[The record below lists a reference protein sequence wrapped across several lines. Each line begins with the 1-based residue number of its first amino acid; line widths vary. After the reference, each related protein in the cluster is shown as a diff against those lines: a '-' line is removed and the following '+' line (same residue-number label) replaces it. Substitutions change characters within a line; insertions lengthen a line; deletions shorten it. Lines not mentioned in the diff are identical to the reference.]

1 MSFKRITVI
10 GGGVLGS
17 QIAFQSAFKGFDVT
31 IYMRSEASIG
41 RSKPKF
47 DRWKA
52 IYTADLEAAKT
63 SGGPVARGYSD
74 NYEHISAEECERLLA
89 DVEKAYVSL
98 KFETDLAK
106 SLEDADLVIEALSEN
121 LAQKQEFYAKA
132 APLLPEKTVVVSNSS
147 TLLPSLMAPFTGR
160 PEKFLALHFAN
171 EIWANNL
178 AEVMGHAG
186 TNPACFEQVYE
197 FALQIGMIPVRV
209 KKEQPA
215 YLLNTQLVPIAFA
228 AAGLVANEVADP
240 ADVDKAWTLGTGS
253 GVGILHFL
261 DIVGMD
267 TVYNIGLMMPGAD
280 DPDSLQYKTN
290 AMLKKMIDEGR
301 TGTNAGEGFFKY

>member
-1 MSFKRITVI
+1 MSFKKITLI

-41 RSKPKF
+41 RTKPKVETW
-47 DRWKA
+47 RK
-52 IYTADLEAAKT
+52 IYLADLQAAKT

-74 NYEHISAEECERLLA
+74 NYEHITPEECDKLIA
-89 DVEKAYVSL
+89 DVERAYASL
-98 KFETDLAK
+98 KYETDLAK
-106 SLEDADLVIEALSEN
+106 ALKGADLVIEALAEN
-121 LAQKQEFYAKA
+121 LEQKQEFYAKA
-132 APLLPEKTVVVSNSS
+132 APLLDEKTVVVSNSS
-147 TLLPSLMAPFTGR
+147 TLLPSLMAPYTGR
-160 PEKFLALHFAN
+160 PDKFLALHFAN

-186 TNPACFEQVYE
+186 TDPQHFEEVYE

-228 AAGLVANEVADP
+228 AAGLVAGGVADP
-240 ADVDKAWTLGTGS
+240 EDVDKAWTLGTGS
-253 GVGILHFL
+253 GTGILHFL
-261 DIVGMD
+261 DIVGMN
-267 TVYNIGLMMPGAD
+267 TVYNIGLMMPGAN

-290 AMLKKMIDEGR
+290 AMLKNMID
-301 TGTNAGEGFFKY
+301 TGKTGKGAGEGFFKY